1 VKVQFTPSA
10 RNQFLSALSYIRK
23 DKPSA
28 AVRFRQKA
36 EKILRR
42 LEEFPESGRFIPEF
56 PELPHREVIV
66 SPYRFFYKTKAEVVW
81 IVAVWHGA
89 RIPNEPAAQQ
99 LDAEHPTVKSI
110 NVKSLPKV

>member
-10 RNQFLSALSYIRK
+10 RTQFLSALSYIRR

-28 AVRFRQKA
+28 AVNFRKRT

-42 LEEFPESGRFIPEF
+42 LEDFPESGRIIPEF
-56 PELPHREVIV
+56 QELPYREVII
-66 SPYRFFYKTKAEVVW
+66 SPYRFFYKIKVDVVW

-89 RIPNEPAAQQ
+89 Q
-99 LDAEHPTVKSI
+99 LSKESP
-110 NVKSLPKV
+110 P